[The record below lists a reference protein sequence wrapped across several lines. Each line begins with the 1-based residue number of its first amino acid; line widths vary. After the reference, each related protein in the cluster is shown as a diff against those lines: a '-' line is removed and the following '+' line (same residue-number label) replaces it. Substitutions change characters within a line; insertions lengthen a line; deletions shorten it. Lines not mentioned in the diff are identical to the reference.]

1 MVLAETFGH
10 SLLRQSLA
18 RLFQRDEQGLLDMA
32 WHATLDVL
40 TPPVRIPPPHPP
52 CIGCCLSMFFCKR
65 PVICCLASDCAAH
78 T

>member
-40 TPPVRIPPPHPP
+40 TPPVRIPPPPP
-52 CIGCCLSMFFCKR
+52 SLYRLLPVNVLLQTSSHMLSGK
-65 PVICCLASDCAAH
+65 
-78 T
+78 